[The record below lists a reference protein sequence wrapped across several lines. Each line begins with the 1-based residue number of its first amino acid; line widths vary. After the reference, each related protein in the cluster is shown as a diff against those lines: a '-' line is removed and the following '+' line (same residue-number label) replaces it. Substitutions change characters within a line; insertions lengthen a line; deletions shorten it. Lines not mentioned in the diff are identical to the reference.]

1 MAFNSS
7 AYQQIKSSLPSEVE
21 VVAVSKTKP
30 ISDILEAYG
39 LGIRDFGENY
49 VQELME
55 KQPVL
60 PMDIRWHF
68 IGHLQSNKVK
78 YIAPYVHLIH
88 GVDKPSL
95 LDEIQKQAVKNNR
108 KISVLIQLHVA
119 KEETKFG
126 FSAEEAVLFFS
137 SGTKE
142 KYSHIQFNGIMA
154 MASFVDDEQVLV
166 SEFQLAKKV
175 FDELS
180 AQMGSEWRTLSM
192 GMSSDWKLAV
202 KEGSTMLRIGSTL
215 FGSRN

>member
-39 LGIRDFGENY
+39 QGIRDFGENY

-55 KQPVL
+55 KQPAL

-119 KEETKFG
+119 QEETKFG

-142 KYSHIQFNGIMA
+142 RYSHIQFNGIMA

-166 SEFQLAKKV
+166 SEFQLAKRV

-180 AQMGSEWRTLSM
+180 AQMGSEWHTLSM